1 MFFGRRFV
9 PISVSDASS
18 SHRILN
24 LQTARE
30 GVQVAAG
37 AVVPALNRERSWHRR
52 DGVSACV
59 AVIFLIRT
67 IAIANDS
74 ATARPP
80 AADAPAMPS
89 AKPSAM
95 PSAKPSAKP
104 PGWPSRRTRTSSA
117 TRCMWKGSKPGA
129 SRTPDIAAASRAKP
143 VADLSYKMR

>member
-24 LQTARE
+24 LQTAPE

-89 AKPSAM
+89 AKPSA
-95 PSAKPSAKP
+95 KP

-129 SRTPDIAAASRAKP
+129 SRTPDIAAASREKP